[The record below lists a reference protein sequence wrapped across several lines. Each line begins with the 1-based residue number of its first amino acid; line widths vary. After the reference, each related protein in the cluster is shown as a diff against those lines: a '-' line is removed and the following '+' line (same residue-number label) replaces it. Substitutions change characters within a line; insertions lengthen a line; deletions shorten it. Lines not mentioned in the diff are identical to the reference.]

1 MRTQRKP
8 RRARIVSSCAIL
20 AAIAI
25 ATALGTVGTRPALAQ
40 EGVPGHNPIWSEVK
54 WPFAPDL
61 WGPGLAFHCAAADCG
76 SEVHLYLRAK
86 LGFCNCMSVIDDE
99 LVDKVG
105 DVDLLGGGHGA
116 LGPGRP
122 IDVRWMKGRSRGYRM
137 EVPGATAAK
146 SALSIAFHDRC
157 DLIVATAAVA
167 GDRSALPEAAVLAFL
182 GSDRVLRWLEVTLG
196 L

>member
-1 MRTQRKP
+1 MIKSW
-8 RRARIVSSCAIL
+8 RATL

-25 ATALGTVGTRPALAQ
+25 AAALGTVGVRPTLAQ
-40 EGVPGHNPIWSEVK
+40 GATTVHNPIWRELK

-61 WGPGLAFHCAAADCG
+61 WGAGLAFRCQAAECG
-76 SEVHLYLRAK
+76 SEVYLYLRAK

-99 LVDKVG
+99 LVDKVS
-105 DVDLLGGGHGA
+105 DVDLIGGEHGA

-122 IDVRWMKGRSRGYRM
+122 IDVRWMKGRSRGYRLDGR
-137 EVPGATAAK
+137 GATAAK
-146 SALSIAFHDRC
+146 SALAIAFHDRC
-157 DLIVATAAVA
+157 DLIVATAAVT
-167 GDRSALPEAAVLAFL
+167 GDQSALPEAAVLAFL